1 MLQWVAWQ
9 HTFDSSLRQAL
20 QYPKYRQQAIELAK
34 EKGLWVDTHANLS
47 KKDLKRM
54 NKKEL
59 KDEKKAEEDTI
70 LLKVFKE
77 RVTIV

>member
-1 MLQWVAWQ
+1 M
-9 HTFDSSLRQAL
+9 
-20 QYPKYRQQAIELAK
+20 
-34 EKGLWVDTHANLS
+34 DTHANLS

-59 KDEKKAEEDTI
+59 KDEKKAEEDAI

>member
-1 MLQWVAWQ
+1 M
-9 HTFDSSLRQAL
+9 RQAL

-34 EKGLWVDTHANLS
+34 EKGVWVDSHAHLS
-47 KKDLKRM
+47 KKDLKRK
-54 NKKEL
+54 NKKNL
-59 KDEKKAEEDTI
+59 KDERRAEEDAI